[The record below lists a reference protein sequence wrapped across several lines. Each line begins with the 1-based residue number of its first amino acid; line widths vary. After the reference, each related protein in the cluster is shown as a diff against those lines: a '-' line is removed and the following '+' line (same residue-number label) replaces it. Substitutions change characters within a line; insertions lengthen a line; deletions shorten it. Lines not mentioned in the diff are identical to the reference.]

1 MSTFKREDL
10 KNLQPYEVEKEKYEI
25 KLDANESFIEYEEKI
40 KDEMAKVIKKV
51 SLNRYPD
58 GSCEELCR
66 LYGKYIGVDESNI
79 VAGNGSDELIGVIMN
94 AFLNRGDTL
103 GTVFPDFSMY
113 KVYSQLLSIN
123 FKEIYDYTMDEIY
136 VDLIIENINE
146 SKCDLFILS
155 NPNNP
160 TGKIIGRSDIIKL
173 LKGVNC
179 LVVIDE
185 AYMEFASESVVDLVN
200 EFENL
205 IVLRTCSKALGL
217 AFLRLGFCIC
227 NKALKNEILKAKSP
241 FNVSG
246 LSGELGKVVFQNR
259 EVIYENI
266 DRLLKE
272 RDRVYEKL
280 KGNKNLQCVKPNG
293 NFIFIK
299 SDYADRIYEKLLDR
313 GIRVRNFSGKLKDY
327 FRITIG
333 SEKDNERLLHELLK
347 I

>member
-1 MSTFKREDL
+1 MSKFGREDL
-10 KNLQPYEVEKEKYEI
+10 KNLKPYEVGKEKYEI
-25 KLDANESFIEYEEKI
+25 KLDSNENFLEYEEKI
-40 KDEMAKVIKKV
+40 KDEMAQVIKNV

-58 GSCEELCR
+58 GSCEDLCR
-66 LYGKYIGVDESNI
+66 LYGEYIGVDEANI
-79 VAGNGSDELIGVIMN
+79 VAGNGSDELIQVIIN

-113 KVYSQLLSIN
+113 KVYSQLLSVN
-123 FKEIYDYTMDEIY
+123 FKEIYDYTVDEIY
-136 VDLIIENINE
+136 VDSIIEKIND
-146 SKCDLFILS
+146 SKCDMFILS

-160 TGKIIGRSDIIKL
+160 TGKIIAQNDIIRL
-173 LKGVNC
+173 LNSVDC

-185 AYMEFASESVVDLVN
+185 AYMEFAGESVVDLVN

-217 AFLRLGFCIC
+217 AFLRLGFCMC
-227 NKALKNEILKAKSP
+227 NKGLKSEILKAKSP

-246 LSGELGKVVFQNR
+246 LSGELGKVVFKNR

-266 DRLLKE
+266 GRVLRE
-272 RDRVYEKL
+272 RDKVYEKL
-280 KGNKNLQCVKPNG
+280 KDNPKIKSTKPNG

-299 SDYADRIYEKLLDR
+299 SDCADYIYEKLLDK
-313 GIRVRNFSGKLKDY
+313 GIKVRNFSGKLKDY

-333 SEKDNERLLHELLK
+333 SEEENERLLEEILK